1 MKRDPFEEMEKK
13 MKEMMEEGPK
23 TGGHSISV
31 RKVGEETTVN
41 VSGDVSDEEIDR
53 LKKKYPDAE
62 IQVEGERIEEKEEEP
77 LVEVIDEEDD
87 K

>member
-13 MKEMMEEGPK
+13 MKEMMEEGSK
-23 TGGHSISV
+23 TGGRSISV
-31 RKVGEETTVN
+31 QRVGGETTVN

-62 IQVEGERIEEKEEEP
+62 IQVEGESIEEKEEEP
-77 LVEVIDEEDD
+77 VVEVIDEEDD